1 MTILGSY
8 SSDRVVLNIGGNT
21 VSGFS
26 VDSKITISR
35 NNDLNTFKEGVDGEI
50 TLNRQN
56 KKSGILTIS
65 LQGTSEWNNILMNWH
80 MLGEEN
86 PDFSWVDV
94 SVREPATNTE
104 LLTIGALATQ
114 PDIGFNTE
122 VDDREWTF
130 FLTSV
135 DTGVLGTINNA
146 ISLIPTN
153 K

>member
-94 SVREPATNTE
+94 SVREPATNTK